1 RRYPHLFHEVGV
13 GRLTRCPSAVNA
25 EIQRLF
31 TANDNYE
38 GVLIY
43 LPLPLSAAVG
53 GFPIALRHLSR

>member
-1 RRYPHLFHEVGV
+1 M
-13 GRLTRCPSAVNA
+13 TRCPSAVNA